1 MKTPLRWITE
11 NTAYIPAPVN
21 TGILR
26 FGDEAVIIDTGL
38 DRDHAIRII
47 RTLETEKLKPIMVIN
62 THSHADHCGGNHVL
76 QKRLNVPIAAPALE
90 KPFIEDPYL
99 ESFGLFGAAHPPAAL
114 QNKFLKAKPSL
125 VSHVFSPD
133 EQILAFGDGFSLTL
147 IPLPGHSPQQTGII
161 HDGIL
166 FSADAFLGI
175 DYLDKHLIPFNS
187 NVALHRSSLQRLKE
201 IEMELCIPGHG
212 TPLKN
217 LSEIIERNEA
227 ALDLIDAFLLDAA
240 VMPATLD
247 ELLSRFCLKYQ
258 VGLETISQYHL
269 YRTAFAAH
277 LSALSETGRIK
288 YLVTE
293 ATFKWQSINGDAK
306 KG

>member
-1 MKTPLRWITE
+1 MKPQLRWITE
-11 NTAYIPAPVN
+11 KTAYLPAPVN

-47 RTLETEKLKPIMVIN
+47 RALETEKLVPVMVIN

-76 QKRLNVPIAAPALE
+76 QKRLDVPVTAPALE
-90 KPFIEDPYL
+90 KPFIENPYL
-99 ESFGLFGAAHPPAAL
+99 ESFGLYGAANPPAAL
-114 QNKFLKAKPSL
+114 QNKFLKAKPS
-125 VSHVFSPD
+125 VVNHVFLSE
-133 EQILAFGDGFSLTL
+133 EQILTFGNNLSLKL
-147 IPLPGHSPQQTGII
+147 VPLPGHSPQQTGII
-161 HDGIL
+161 HDGVL

-187 NVALHRSSLQRLKE
+187 NVATHRSSLQLLKE
-201 IEMELCIPGHG
+201 LTIDHCVPGHG
-212 TPLKN
+212 TPLTD

-227 ALDLIDAFLLDAA
+227 ALDLIDTFLLNAA
-240 VMPATLD
+240 AMPATLD
-247 ELLSRFCLKYQ
+247 ELLSRFCLKHQ

-269 YRTAFAAH
+269 YRTAFASH
-277 LSALSETGRIK
+277 LSALSEVGRIK

-293 ATFKWQSINGDAK
+293 ATLKWQSIT
-306 KG
+306 